1 MADGGARPRP
11 GLRSSGRH
19 TAGGAAAQTG
29 SNPGTDSNSRRRSLA
44 KRRLRVF
51 PDADNDTPRVML
63 KRVIQ
68 TQPQVSPLAPQIS
81 NHEDREEA
89 RPELPSKRVSSM
101 GELQLPDLAA
111 EDTTITVFH
120 MNKKRKKLSISEFER
135 AADKRL
141 VQNQAQSTLDNTV
154 MFRSLRMSV
163 GSLMAPD
170 TVEKRGLLRRPRN
183 HKAIDREA
191 FEGGV
196 EQNMLKSKAEN
207 YLVDSQS
214 ASGIQTTM
222 MTSNAEIVLNNT
234 ELFVQPQLDEQ
245 SQNKPSAL
253 EPQLSDPK
261 TPAQRS
267 EISDAAQ
274 EAARPE
280 GLVSGVGTDEG
291 RTQGHPENSG
301 LDQEHIDRMIRVSPG
316 TPANQQEDQQDHS
329 QQSNPVEQVAVHEE
343 EVAGPVYRL
352 SSSLSSR
359 SSTKYL
365 GSPVTL
371 NPSSMSLREVVSQII
386 EDLEVSDS
394 EEEMINTVNGVEQE
408 KLFREAAE
416 HGASAGYFEHLEK
429 ELAEE
434 AELQITAGQDS
445 RDKPE
450 MAPSAG
456 EGLAEGNVGP
466 PISPGAEHETAE
478 DVAARSL
485 DRHSDALPSSEKSG
499 MNPLEEDDE
508 QDVLEDQ
515 AIVLDLDD
523 PEEEPAEDESEHPES
538 QEVKKLESEVRQCRL
553 DLEETAMGSSQQR
566 REVSMKTPAFVR
578 AAAHKPLLPAPREEK
593 PAVPRSPVQL
603 LQPKAVPGRSRTSQR
618 KPCEP
623 QIARSLIKEI
633 FRYFVKMPV
642 TREAFKIVEK
652 CSEKYFKQLSSDL
665 EAYTSHAGRKTVEMA
680 DVEMLMR
687 RQGLVTDKMPLNVL
701 IERHLPLEYR
711 KLLIPVAVSGNKV
724 IP

>member
-1 MADGGARPRP
+1 MADRRARRRP

-19 TAGGAAAQTG
+19 TAQAAAQTG
-29 SNPGTDSNSRRRSLA
+29 SNPGNDSNSRRRTLGQ
-44 KRRLRVF
+44 RRLRVF
-51 PDADNDTPRVML
+51 PDPDNDTPRVML

-68 TQPQVSPLAPQIS
+68 TQPQVSPLKPRIS
-81 NHEDREEA
+81 NHEGTEEA
-89 RPELPSKRVSSM
+89 SPELPSKRVSSM

-111 EDTTITVFH
+111 EDTFVTVFH
-120 MNKKRKKLSISEFER
+120 LNKKRKKVSISEFER

-141 VQNQAQSTLDNTV
+141 FQNQAQSTLDNTTL
-154 MFRSLRMSV
+154 FRSLRMSV

-183 HKAIDREA
+183 RKAIDMEA

-196 EQNMLKSKAEN
+196 EQNMLKSNAQN
-207 YLVDSQS
+207 YLVDLQS
-214 ASGIQTTM
+214 ASGIRTTM
-222 MTSNAEIVLNNT
+222 MTSDAEIVLNNT
-234 ELFVQPQLDEQ
+234 ELFVQPQLNER
-245 SQNKPSAL
+245 SQNKLSAL
-253 EPQLSDPK
+253 GPQLSHSK

-267 EISDAAQ
+267 KISDAAQ
-274 EAARPE
+274 DTAGPE

-291 RTQGHPENSG
+291 RTQRHSENSG
-301 LDQEHIDRMIRVSPG
+301 LDQEHIDRMAPVSPG
-316 TPANQQEDQQDHS
+316 TPANQREDQQDGS
-329 QQSNPVEQVAVHEE
+329 QQSNPVEQVSVHEE
-343 EVAGPVYRL
+343 EVAG
-352 SSSLSSR
+352 S
-359 SSTKYL
+359 
-365 GSPVTL
+365 
-371 NPSSMSLREVVSQII
+371 
-386 EDLEVSDS
+386 
-394 EEEMINTVNGVEQE
+394 
-408 KLFREAAE
+408 AE
-416 HGASAGYFEHLEK
+416 HGASAGYSEHLEK

-434 AELQITAGQDS
+434 AELQITAAQDS
-445 RDKPE
+445 RDKTDT
-450 MAPSAG
+450 APSAG
-456 EGLAEGNVGP
+456 EGLAEGSDGP
-466 PISPGAEHETAE
+466 HVSPGAEHETAKG
-478 DVAARSL
+478 VGAGSL
-485 DRHSDALPSSEKSG
+485 DRHSDALSSSEKSG

-515 AIVLDLDD
+515 AIMLDLDD

-538 QEVKKLESEVRQCRL
+538 QEVKNFESEVRQCRL

-578 AAAHKPLLPAPREEK
+578 AAAHNPLLSAPQDEK
-593 PAVPRSPVQL
+593 PAAPKSLVQL
-603 LQPKAVPGRSRTSQR
+603 LKPKQVPGRSGTSQR
-618 KPCEP
+618 KPREP
-623 QIARSLIKEI
+623 QIARSLIKEV
-633 FRYFVKMPV
+633 FSYFVKMPV

>member
-1 MADGGARPRP
+1 MASRGRGTPAAPGASGPAELQLPQGPRGPPPPPPPPPRNYAGHNAPRRRRNYPPHTAPRARSRERRREARNGPAMADGRARHRP

-19 TAGGAAAQTG
+19 TAQAKAQTG
-29 SNPGTDSNSRRRSLA
+29 SNPEKDSNSRRSTLG

-51 PDADNDTPRVML
+51 PDPDNDTPRVML

-68 TQPQVSPLAPQIS
+68 TQPQVSPLKPRIS
-81 NHEDREEA
+81 NHEGTEEA
-89 RPELPSKRVSSM
+89 CPELPSKRVSSM

-111 EDTTITVFH
+111 EDTFVTVFH
-120 MNKKRKKLSISEFER
+120 LNKKRKKVSISEFER

-141 VQNQAQSTLDNTV
+141 FQNQAQSTLDNTAL
-154 MFRSLRMSV
+154 FRSLRMSV

-183 HKAIDREA
+183 HKAIDMEA

-196 EQNMLKSKAEN
+196 EQNMLKGNAQN

-214 ASGIQTTM
+214 ASGVRTAM
-222 MTSNAEIVLNNT
+222 MTSDAEIVLNNT
-234 ELFVQPQLDEQ
+234 ELFVQPQRDEQ
-245 SQNKPSAL
+245 SQNKLSAL
-253 EPQLSDPK
+253 EPQLSHSK

-267 EISDAAQ
+267 KISDAAQ
-274 EAARPE
+274 DTARLE
-280 GLVSGVGTDEG
+280 GLVSGVGTNEG
-291 RTQGHPENSG
+291 RTQRHSENLG
-301 LDQEHIDRMIRVSPG
+301 LHQEHIDRMAPVSPG

-329 QQSNPVEQVAVHEE
+329 QQSNPVEQVSVHEE
-343 EVAGPVYRL
+343 KVAG
-352 SSSLSSR
+352 S
-359 SSTKYL
+359 
-365 GSPVTL
+365 
-371 NPSSMSLREVVSQII
+371 
-386 EDLEVSDS
+386 
-394 EEEMINTVNGVEQE
+394 
-408 KLFREAAE
+408 AE
-416 HGASAGYFEHLEK
+416 HGASAGCSEHLEK

-434 AELQITAGQDS
+434 AGLQITAAQDT
-445 RDKPE
+445 RDKTDT
-450 MAPSAG
+450 APSAG
-456 EGLAEGNVGP
+456 EGLAEGSVGP
-466 PISPGAEHETAE
+466 HVSPEAEHETAK
-478 DVAARSL
+478 DVGTRSL
-485 DRHSDALPSSEKSG
+485 DRHSDALSSSEKSG

-508 QDVLEDQ
+508 QDVVEDQ
-515 AIVLDLDD
+515 AIMLDLDD

-538 QEVKKLESEVRQCRL
+538 H
-553 DLEETAMGSSQQR
+553 
-566 REVSMKTPAFVR
+566 EVSMKTPAFVR
-578 AAAHKPLLPAPREEK
+578 AAAHNPLLSAPRDEK
-593 PAVPRSPVQL
+593 PAAPTSPVQL
-603 LQPKAVPGRSRTSQR
+603 LQPKKVPGRSGTSQR
-618 KPCEP
+618 KPREP
-623 QIARSLIKEI
+623 QIARSLIKEV
-633 FRYFVKMPV
+633 FSYFVKMPV

>member
-1 MADGGARPRP
+1 MADRRARRRP

-19 TAGGAAAQTG
+19 TAQAAAQTG
-29 SNPGTDSNSRRRSLA
+29 SNPGNDSNSRRRTLGQ
-44 KRRLRVF
+44 RRLRVF
-51 PDADNDTPRVML
+51 PDPDNDTPRVML

-68 TQPQVSPLAPQIS
+68 TQPQVSPLKPRIS
-81 NHEDREEA
+81 NHEGTEEA
-89 RPELPSKRVSSM
+89 SPELPSKRVSSM

-111 EDTTITVFH
+111 EDTFVTVFH
-120 MNKKRKKLSISEFER
+120 LNKKRKKVSISEFER

-141 VQNQAQSTLDNTV
+141 FQNQAQSTLDNTTL
-154 MFRSLRMSV
+154 FRSLRMSV

-183 HKAIDREA
+183 RKAIDMEA

-196 EQNMLKSKAEN
+196 EQNMLKSNAQN
-207 YLVDSQS
+207 YLVDLQS
-214 ASGIQTTM
+214 ASGIRTTM
-222 MTSNAEIVLNNT
+222 MTSDAEIVLNNT
-234 ELFVQPQLDEQ
+234 ELFVQPQLNER
-245 SQNKPSAL
+245 SQNKLSAL
-253 EPQLSDPK
+253 GPQLSHSK

-267 EISDAAQ
+267 KISDAAQ
-274 EAARPE
+274 DTAGPE

-291 RTQGHPENSG
+291 RTQRHSENSG
-301 LDQEHIDRMIRVSPG
+301 LDQEHIDRMAPVSPG
-316 TPANQQEDQQDHS
+316 TPANQREDQQDGS
-329 QQSNPVEQVAVHEE
+329 QQSNPVEQVSVHEE
-343 EVAGPVYRL
+343 EVAGSVCRL

-359 SSTKYL
+359 SSSKYL

-371 NPSSMSLREVVSQII
+371 NYSSMSLREVVSQII

-416 HGASAGYFEHLEK
+416 HGASAGYSEHLEK

-434 AELQITAGQDS
+434 AELQITAAQDS
-445 RDKPE
+445 RDKTDT
-450 MAPSAG
+450 APSAG
-456 EGLAEGNVGP
+456 EGLAEGSDGP
-466 PISPGAEHETAE
+466 HVSPGAEHETAKG
-478 DVAARSL
+478 VGAGSL
-485 DRHSDALPSSEKSG
+485 DRHSDALSSSEKSG

-515 AIVLDLDD
+515 AIMLDLDD

-538 QEVKKLESEVRQCRL
+538 QEV
-553 DLEETAMGSSQQR
+553 
-566 REVSMKTPAFVR
+566 SMKTPAFVR
-578 AAAHKPLLPAPREEK
+578 AAAHNPLLSAPQDEK
-593 PAVPRSPVQL
+593 PAAPKSLVQL
-603 LQPKAVPGRSRTSQR
+603 LKPKQVPGRSGTSQR
-618 KPCEP
+618 KPREP
-623 QIARSLIKEI
+623 QIARSLIKEV
-633 FRYFVKMPV
+633 FSYFVKMPV

>member
-1 MADGGARPRP
+1 
-11 GLRSSGRH
+11 
-19 TAGGAAAQTG
+19 
-29 SNPGTDSNSRRRSLA
+29 
-44 KRRLRVF
+44 
-51 PDADNDTPRVML
+51 ML

-68 TQPQVSPLAPQIS
+68 TQPQVSPLKPQIS
-81 NHEDREEA
+81 NHEGTEEA
-89 RPELPSKRVSSM
+89 HPELPSKRVSSM

-111 EDTTITVFH
+111 EDTFVTVFH
-120 MNKKRKKLSISEFER
+120 LNKKRKKVSISEFER

-141 VQNQAQSTLDNTV
+141 FQNQAQSTLDNTTL
-154 MFRSLRMSV
+154 FRSLRMSV

-183 HKAIDREA
+183 RKAIDMEA

-196 EQNMLKSKAEN
+196 EQNMLKSNAQN

-214 ASGIQTTM
+214 ASGIRTTM
-222 MTSNAEIVLNNT
+222 MTSDAEIVLNNT
-234 ELFVQPQLDEQ
+234 ELFVQPQLNER
-245 SQNKPSAL
+245 SQNKLSAL
-253 EPQLSDPK
+253 EPQLSHSK

-267 EISDAAQ
+267 KISDAAQ
-274 EAARPE
+274 DTARPE

-291 RTQGHPENSG
+291 RTQRHSENSG
-301 LDQEHIDRMIRVSPG
+301 LDQEHIDRMAPVSPG
-316 TPANQQEDQQDHS
+316 TPANQQEDQQDYS
-329 QQSNPVEQVAVHEE
+329 QQSNPVEQVSVHEE
-343 EVAGPVYRL
+343 EVAGSVCRL

-359 SSTKYL
+359 SSSKYL

-371 NPSSMSLREVVSQII
+371 NSSSMSLREVVSQII

-416 HGASAGYFEHLEK
+416 HSASAGYSEHLEK

-434 AELQITAGQDS
+434 AELQITAAQDS
-445 RDKPE
+445 RDKTDT
-450 MAPSAG
+450 APSAG
-456 EGLAEGNVGP
+456 GGLAEGSVGP
-466 PISPGAEHETAE
+466 HVSPGAEHETAKG
-478 DVAARSL
+478 VGAGSL
-485 DRHSDALPSSEKSG
+485 DRHSDALSSSEKSG

-515 AIVLDLDD
+515 AIMLDLDD

-538 QEVKKLESEVRQCRL
+538 QEV
-553 DLEETAMGSSQQR
+553 
-566 REVSMKTPAFVR
+566 SMKTPAFVR
-578 AAAHKPLLPAPREEK
+578 AAAHNPLLSAPRDEK
-593 PAVPRSPVQL
+593 PAAPKSPVQL
-603 LQPKAVPGRSRTSQR
+603 LKPKEVPGRSGTSQR
-618 KPCEP
+618 KPREP
-623 QIARSLIKEI
+623 QIARSLIKEV
-633 FRYFVKMPV
+633 FSYFVKMPV

-665 EAYTSHAGRKTVEMA
+665 EAYTNHAGRKTVEMA

-711 KLLIPVAVSGNKV
+711 RLLIPVAVSGNKV

>member
-1 MADGGARPRP
+1 MADRRARRRP

-19 TAGGAAAQTG
+19 TAQAAAQTG
-29 SNPGTDSNSRRRSLA
+29 SNPGNDSNSRRRTLGQ
-44 KRRLRVF
+44 RRLRVF
-51 PDADNDTPRVML
+51 PDPDNDTPRVML

-68 TQPQVSPLAPQIS
+68 TQPQVSPLKPRIS
-81 NHEDREEA
+81 NHEGTEEA
-89 RPELPSKRVSSM
+89 SPELPSKRVSSM

-111 EDTTITVFH
+111 EDTFVTVFH
-120 MNKKRKKLSISEFER
+120 LNKKRKKVSISEFER

-141 VQNQAQSTLDNTV
+141 FQNQAQSTLDNTTL
-154 MFRSLRMSV
+154 FRSLRMSV

-183 HKAIDREA
+183 RKAIDMEA

-196 EQNMLKSKAEN
+196 EQNMLKSNAQN
-207 YLVDSQS
+207 YLVDLQS
-214 ASGIQTTM
+214 ASGIRTTM
-222 MTSNAEIVLNNT
+222 MTSDAEIVLNNT
-234 ELFVQPQLDEQ
+234 ELFVQPQLNER
-245 SQNKPSAL
+245 SQNKLSAL
-253 EPQLSDPK
+253 GPQLSHSK

-267 EISDAAQ
+267 KISDAAQ
-274 EAARPE
+274 DTAGPE

-291 RTQGHPENSG
+291 RTQRHSENSG
-301 LDQEHIDRMIRVSPG
+301 LDQEHIDRMAPVSPG
-316 TPANQQEDQQDHS
+316 TPANQREDQQDGS
-329 QQSNPVEQVAVHEE
+329 QQSNPVEQVSVHEE
-343 EVAGPVYRL
+343 EVAGSVCRL

-359 SSTKYL
+359 SSSKYL

-371 NPSSMSLREVVSQII
+371 NYSSMSLREVVSQII

-416 HGASAGYFEHLEK
+416 HGASAGYSEHLEK

-434 AELQITAGQDS
+434 AELQITAAQDS
-445 RDKPE
+445 RDKTDT
-450 MAPSAG
+450 APSAG
-456 EGLAEGNVGP
+456 EGLAEGSDGP
-466 PISPGAEHETAE
+466 HVSPGAEHETAKG
-478 DVAARSL
+478 VGAGSL
-485 DRHSDALPSSEKSG
+485 DRHSDALSSSEKSG

-515 AIVLDLDD
+515 AIMLDLDD

-538 QEVKKLESEVRQCRL
+538 QEVKNFESEVRQCRL

-578 AAAHKPLLPAPREEK
+578 AAAHNPLLSAPQDEK
-593 PAVPRSPVQL
+593 PAAPKSLVQL
-603 LQPKAVPGRSRTSQR
+603 LKPKQVPGRSGTSQR
-618 KPCEP
+618 KPREP
-623 QIARSLIKEI
+623 QIARSLIKEV
-633 FRYFVKMPV
+633 FSYFVKMPV

-687 RQGLVTDKMPLNVL
+687 SQLNGALENYLAYTVGKCQLPLNCD
-701 IERHLPLEYR
+701 
-711 KLLIPVAVSGNKV
+711 
-724 IP
+724 

>member
-1 MADGGARPRP
+1 
-11 GLRSSGRH
+11 
-19 TAGGAAAQTG
+19 
-29 SNPGTDSNSRRRSLA
+29 
-44 KRRLRVF
+44 
-51 PDADNDTPRVML
+51 
-63 KRVIQ
+63 
-68 TQPQVSPLAPQIS
+68 
-81 NHEDREEA
+81 
-89 RPELPSKRVSSM
+89 
-101 GELQLPDLAA
+101 
-111 EDTTITVFH
+111 

-170 TVEKRGLLRRPRN
+170 TVEKKGLLRRPRK

-207 YLVDSQS
+207 CLVDSQS
-214 ASGIQTTM
+214 ASGIRTTM
-222 MTSNAEIVLNNT
+222 MTSDAEIVLNNT
-234 ELFVQPQLDEQ
+234 ELFVQPQLHEQ

-301 LDQEHIDRMIRVSPG
+301 LDQEHIDRMIRVSAG

-329 QQSNPVEQVAVHEE
+329 QQSNPVEQVAVDEE
-343 EVAGPVYRL
+343 EVAGP
-352 SSSLSSR
+352 
-359 SSTKYL
+359 
-365 GSPVTL
+365 
-371 NPSSMSLREVVSQII
+371 
-386 EDLEVSDS
+386 
-394 EEEMINTVNGVEQE
+394 
-408 KLFREAAE
+408 AE
-416 HGASAGYFEHLEK
+416 HGASAGYSEHLEK
-429 ELAEE
+429 ELAGE

-456 EGLAEGNVGP
+456 EGLAEGSVGP
-466 PISPGAEHETAE
+466 HVSLGAEHETTKGVGAG
-478 DVAARSL
+478 SL
-485 DRHSDALPSSEKSG
+485 DKHSDALPSSEKSG

-523 PEEEPAEDESEHPES
+523 PEEEPAEDESEHPEG
-538 QEVKKLESEVRQCRL
+538 Q
-553 DLEETAMGSSQQR
+553 
-566 REVSMKTPAFVR
+566 EVSMKTPAFVR
-578 AAAHKPLLPAPREEK
+578 AAAHEPLLSAPREEK
-593 PAVPRSPVQL
+593 PAAPRSPMQL
-603 LQPKAVPGRSRTSQR
+603 LQPKAVPGRSGTSQR
-618 KPCEP
+618 KPREP
-623 QIARSLIKEI
+623 QIARSLIKEV

-652 CSEKYFKQLSSDL
+652 W
-665 EAYTSHAGRKTVEMA
+665 
-680 DVEMLMR
+680 
-687 RQGLVTDKMPLNVL
+687 QGLVTDKVPLNVL